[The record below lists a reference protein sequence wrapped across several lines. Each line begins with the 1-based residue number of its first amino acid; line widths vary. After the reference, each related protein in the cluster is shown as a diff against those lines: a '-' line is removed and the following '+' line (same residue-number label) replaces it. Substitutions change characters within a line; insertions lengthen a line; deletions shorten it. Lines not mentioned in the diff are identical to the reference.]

1 MSKIR
6 IFALAKDLNVDSKRM
21 LEILHE
27 MGVDAKTASSTIDEE
42 TAELV
47 KVLIADENKPAPAVV
62 VEAAPAEP
70 VVQKEIP
77 HRPPVVTIMGHVDH
91 GKTSLLDYIRKTK
104 VAEKEAGGITQ
115 HVGAFEAITSGGK
128 VVFID
133 TPGHEAFTSIR
144 ARGASVADVAVI
156 VIAASESLMPQ
167 TREAIAHAK
176 AAKVPIIVAIN
187 KIDLPNANV
196 DKVMTDLM
204 QVELVPEAF
213 GGETIAVPI
222 SARTGEGVDK
232 LLENIL
238 LLAELEDLRA
248 DPEGEFKGVI
258 IEAKVDKQ
266 AGVLATVLVQSGT
279 LEVSDFVVVDELY
292 GKIRAMTDGFGERV
306 SSATPGTAV
315 QILGFSETP
324 VAGELVARAKN
335 EHLAR
340 ELIETTKQKR
350 LDTANAKAAAKRLQ
364 SQSAA
369 MSLEALLGK
378 PGEVQIEKRVVTL
391 VVRADTQGSLEALN
405 GILARENKADVEV
418 NVLLAGIGAPT
429 EGDVLLASTAE
440 GAKIMCFSVT
450 ASGGVKKMADL
461 KKVEIKTYR
470 IIYELIEDVQKMIR
484 GTIEPVFEER
494 LIGKA
499 EVRMIIK
506 VPKAGGNIAGSY
518 VLEGKLMRNGKAK
531 VIRAKKEIWKGT
543 IAGLKRFKDDVRE
556 VMQGY
561 ECGINLNGFDEFEP
575 GDLIEVSEVVEIN
588 A

>member
-378 PGEVQIEKRVVTL
+378 PGEVPVEKRVVTL

-518 VLEGKLMRNGKAK
+518 VLEGKLVRNGKAK

-575 GDLIEVSEVVEIN
+575 GDMIEVSEVVEIN

>member
-6 IFALAKDLNVDSKRM
+6 NFALAKDINVDSNRM

-27 MGVDAKTASSTIDEE
+27 MGVDAKTASSTIDDE

-47 KVLIADENKPAPAVV
+47 KQLIADENKPVPEPVVV
-62 VEAAPAEP
+62 VEP
-70 VVQKEIP
+70 VIQKEIP

-248 DPEGEFKGVI
+248 DPDGEFKGVI

-266 AGVLATVLVQSGT
+266 AGVLATVLVQAGT

-306 SSATPGTAV
+306 NAATPGTAV

-335 EHLAR
+335 EHQAR
-340 ELIETTKQKR
+340 EIIESTKQKR
-350 LDTANAKAAAKRLQ
+350 VDTASAKAAAKRLQ

-369 MSLEALLGK
+369 MSLEQLLGK
-378 PGEVQIEKRVVTL
+378 PGEIPLEKRVVTL

-440 GAKIMCFSVT
+440 GAKIMCFSVVP
-450 ASGGVKKMADL
+450 SGGVKKMADL

-556 VMQGY
+556 VLQGY

-575 GDLIEVSEVVEIN
+575 GDMIEVSEVVEVN